1 MEGFGWFGE
10 FVGGES
16 RVGRGEMGCGGKG
29 GILGQIYVPIGHFLL
44 ASQKIRSLS
53 YCLLFCLH

>member
-10 FVGGES
+10 IVGGES

-29 GILGQIYVPIGHFLL
+29 GILGHMYVLLGHFYF
-44 ASQKIRSLS
+44 I
-53 YCLLFCLH
+53 

>member
-29 GILGQIYVPIGHFLL
+29 VGHTGTDICSDRTFLL
-44 ASQKIRSLS
+44 KIS
-53 YCLLFCLH
+53 F

>member
-29 GILGQIYVPIGHFLL
+29 GGILGQIYVPIGHFLRGKNEFFQ
-44 ASQKIRSLS
+44 SFNI
-53 YCLLFCLH
+53 FTNI